1 MDPFD
6 PQQLIVDLRDKCG
19 IDAERIG
26 ELIGLSGSHVRNLAS
41 GRRTRMDYEPSRRLV
56 ALHTERMACTT
67 SSATLSRIT
76 RSRK

>member
-26 ELIGLSGSHVRNLAS
+26 ELIGVSGAQVRSLAS
-41 GRRTRMDYEPSRRLV
+41 GRRTRMDYVPGRRLV
-56 ALHTERMACTT
+56 ELHTDRMARG
-67 SSATLSRIT
+67 SSTASASRIAR
-76 RSRK
+76 RSK